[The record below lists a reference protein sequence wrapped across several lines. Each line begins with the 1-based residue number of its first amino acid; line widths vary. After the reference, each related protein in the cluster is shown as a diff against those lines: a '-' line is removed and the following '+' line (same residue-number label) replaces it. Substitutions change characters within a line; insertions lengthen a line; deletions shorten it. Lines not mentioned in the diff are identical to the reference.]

1 MKSNEDQESYTKIRR
16 ISDGKRR
23 GGCFLLAICMLYTC
37 YIIMGIGGRFM
48 IVILNGKVY
57 PLGRD
62 MCYDDLYFIK
72 SVKNMVRNHVNE
84 GRPKSTGPIK

>member
-1 MKSNEDQESYTKIRR
+1 
-16 ISDGKRR
+16 
-23 GGCFLLAICMLYTC
+23 
-37 YIIMGIGGRFM
+37 M